1 MFCKSMELQLKYC
14 LLPGLQRVFSSFL
27 TKGKKPLSQLKE
39 NNATIGTF
47 THILKDENHRGQ
59 LAGKFLKFENALCN
73 KAWWDEYYFDLDE
86 FRELRN
92 KCCHT
97 EKFEWNHVEKLLEN
111 LFKRKAFLKTQIGKS
126 I

>member
-1 MFCKSMELQLKYC
+1 MKTVILNRERGF
-14 LLPGLQRVFSSFL
+14 G
-27 TKGKKPLSQLKE
+27 LKE

-111 LFKRKAFLKTQIGKS
+111 LKHCIKYE
-126 I
+126 